1 MTVLNPTKRVQRLFE
16 ITHLNNVFQILDNE
30 ADAIAKTGNASA

>member
-16 ITHLNNVFQILDNE
+16 ITRLTTVFEILQNE
-30 ADAIAKTGNASA
+30 ADAVKKARSASA